1 MPQKLNDIK
10 ELMIVLR
17 KFLKKLQSGEKTI
30 TLIMNLLCVTTKP
43 NLLSPLTLLHLPS
56 FLPFSS
62 LVNLNPFFIFPFSLP
77 SNHSPYLP
85 SIPVPLHASSLPVF
99 LLIILLTSLLP
110 TCFPFPTFLLSVTS
124 LSSPSFPHH
133 LPFFPLY
140 LSSILPFLSPS
151 SRSSLSELHSPSFPI
166 ILYTS
171 PPCHPVFLLISVCPI
186 FFIFS
191 FLIISS
197 PSLFLS
203 LLYISLPPPA
213 PSFLSSVPSLSSPTM
228 LLSIPTTSLPLPLCS
243 LLCALHHTPNTAS
256 SLYLFHSLC
265 FSSFTLLSFLQ
276 LNESQTDAKQSK
288 NIFPNSSQQ
297 IITPANRKCVNLF
310 CIFIERHYQLLQWA
324 SENFRNIPLSQNHVK
339 ENNTLMVRVS
349 TASL

>member
-1 MPQKLNDIK
+1 MSPPSPTFFPHLLFSIC
-10 ELMIVLR
+10 LPF
-17 KFLKKLQSGEKTI
+17 FLSH
-30 TLIMNLLCVTTKP
+30 
-43 NLLSPLTLLHLPS
+43 LLSTSIPSSSSLFPSLRIIPLIS
-56 FLPFSS
+56 LPFPSLSMPPPFLSSS
-62 LVNLNPFFIFPFSLP
+62 LSFSLP
-77 SNHSPYLP
+77 
-85 SIPVPLHASSLPVF
+85 
-99 LLIILLTSLLP
+99 
-110 TCFPFPTFLLSVTS
+110 
-124 LSSPSFPHH
+124 
-133 LPFFPLY
+133 PFFPLASHSLPFFCLSPLFHLLPFLIISPSSLSTYHLFY
-140 LSSILPFLSPS
+140 LSSLPSH
-151 SRSSLSELHSPSFPI
+151 SSLSELHSPSFPI

-203 LLYISLPPPA
+203 LLYISFPPPA

-324 SENFRNIPLSQNHVK
+324 SENFRNIPLSHNHVK